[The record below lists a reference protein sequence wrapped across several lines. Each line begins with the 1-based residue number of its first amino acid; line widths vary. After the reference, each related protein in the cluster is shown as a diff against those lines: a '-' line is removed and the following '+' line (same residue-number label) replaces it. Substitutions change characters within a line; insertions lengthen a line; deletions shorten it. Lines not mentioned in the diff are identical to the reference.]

1 MKKSE
6 ISIFLISIICI
17 GLIILGGYKI
27 TRKPN
32 PLNLIQNELNINI
45 PSPNK
50 TEIILETTPLEIDFF
65 TKYYFDKNIDC
76 GIFKEALN
84 DHYWVDIKIFLK
96 KMYDYSEEDDQK
108 KLIENIDF
116 EYDKDEIYY
125 KLIKTSYDE
134 TLIVFN
140 PKSYILYYFYR

>member
-32 PLNLIQNELNINI
+32 PLNLIQNELNIN
-45 PSPNK
+45 
-50 TEIILETTPLEIDFF
+50 
-65 TKYYFDKNIDC
+65 C